1 MEKLQAMWF
10 RLGHVAERA
19 RGDTDK
25 SPTREDPEGRQWALA
40 FGFCRTGNGELGE
53 DVKGGSGAV

>member
-1 MEKLQAMWF
+1 MWF
-10 RLGHVAERA
+10 RLGHVVERA

-25 SPTREDPEGRQWALA
+25 CPTREDPEGPQWALT